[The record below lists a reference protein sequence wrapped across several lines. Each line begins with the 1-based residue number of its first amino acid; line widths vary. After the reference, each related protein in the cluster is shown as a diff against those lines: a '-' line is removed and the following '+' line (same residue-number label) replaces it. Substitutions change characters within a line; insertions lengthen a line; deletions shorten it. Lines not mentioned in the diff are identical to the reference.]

1 MTPAEYGFA
10 VGRGIQDTYSNVL
23 MGLREGR
30 AQEELSLRQRAFL
43 AEQERQKED
52 LSLRNRDMI
61 MRENESKIRVRA
73 ANDTYDLNE
82 AAAFAY
88 PEIENQFSQLD
99 LAAANDDLDSI
110 KNARFKPIVL
120 PQTGQGSFSR
130 QTQDR
135 LNAAKSMEFN
145 AKREALLGQS
155 SALARRRENL
165 ENLIDYSTYLGSVE
179 AGGGD
184 PLTGENSADAARMRQ
199 LAGETHALISGG
211 VSFSA
216 LPAEHADVLTRAN
229 QYSAKRKLDSS
240 EKFQVARALGQAR
253 QAGAGNTKTKNKV
266 DYFTGILE
274 SDRKERQ
281 SFADQ
286 QSGVNITD
294 GSAQKSLQPYRSDIQ
309 NFLARREAIR
319 RRALAMYSRNTENP
333 QVESLVDDIFG
344 EDEFYEV
351 TFEYQD
357 DSGSRKTV
365 TKDYSAPELQSLEN
379 LLKRKNGRVIENKI
393 IKRPNVPNP
402 NKKTTTEVEGPTG
415 AKK

>member
-1 MTPAEYGFA
+1 MGAKSIPEDTMTPAEYGFA

-199 LAGETHALISGG
+199 LAGET
-211 VSFSA
+211 
-216 LPAEHADVLTRAN
+216 AEHADVLTRAN

-393 IKRPNVPNP
+393 IKRPFIPNP
-402 NKKTTTEVEGPTG
+402 NKQKPAEVEGPTG
-415 AKK
+415 ANK

>member
-10 VGRGIQDTYSNVL
+10 VGQGISSNLL

-30 AQEELSLRQRAFL
+30 AQQELSLRQRAFA
-43 AEQERQKED
+43 AEQQRMQED
-52 LSLRNRDMI
+52 LSLRNRDMA
-61 MRENESKIRVRA
+61 MRENESKIRVKA

-88 PEIENQFSQLD
+88 PEIDNQFSQLD

-120 PQTGQGSFSR
+120 PQTGQGSFNR

-135 LNAAKSMEFN
+135 LNAAKAMEFN
-145 AKREALLGQS
+145 ARREALLGQS
-155 SALARRRENL
+155 SALVRRRENL
-165 ENLIDYSTYLGSVE
+165 ENLIDYSTHLGSVE
-179 AGGGD
+179 ASGGD

-199 LAGETHALISGG
+199 LAGEAHALVSGG

-216 LPAEHADVLTRAN
+216 LPSEHADVLTRAN
-229 QYSAKRKLDSS
+229 QYSAKRKLQSS
-240 EKFQVARALGQAR
+240 EKFQVATALGQAR

-286 QSGVNITD
+286 QSGVNIND

-319 RRALAMYSRNTENP
+319 RRALAMYSRNPEDP
-333 QVESLVDDIFG
+333 RSESLADDIFG

-351 TFEYQD
+351 TFEYQE
-357 DSGSRKTV
+357 DSGERKTV
-365 TKDYSAPELQSLEN
+365 TKDYSAAELAALES